1 MTRAPEAEAEE
12 EEEEEDDESVDS
24 FLARRFGD
32 AFARTLGSALVH
44 GIHAA
49 DSRALSVRAAFPALC
64 ALESRGKGS
73 VVWGAL
79 GPPAWFG
86 NGNDNDNTS
95 ESQVQEEGWEG
106 DGEWEA
112 RLRAEAALFSF
123 REGVET
129 LVRALVGALRGL
141 PNVALRSGVAV
152 RGIETAEAERDCTTG
167 GGRDRG
173 ERRFSFQVCGW
184 LDVGLGLA
192 L

>member
-1 MTRAPEAEAEE
+1 MTRAAEAEAEE
-12 EEEEEDDESVDS
+12 EEEDGDDESVDS

-32 AFARTLGSALVH
+32 TFARTLGSALVH
-44 GIHAA
+44 GIHAT

-86 NGNDNDNTS
+86 NN
-95 ESQVQEEGWEG
+95 VQEEEEGWEG

-152 RGIETAEAERDCTTG
+152 RGIETAEAERDCATG

-184 LDVGLGLA
+184 LGLA